1 MMAQQRR
8 IGALA
13 RTGKFEERGEFSL
26 SSRER
31 FSYRLAHGDVL
42 QDFHHRHAEQNVED
56 GKNTAQEQLFRD
68 LGGKKPLPISSMNR
82 PRTMDVWAR
91 ACCEGCCEA
100 FSSSNDSH
108 FSRLR

>member
-42 QDFHHRHAEQNVED
+42 QDFHHRHAEQNVEN

-68 LGGKKPLPISSMNR
+68 LGGKKTFTDLFHESAA
-82 PRTMDVWAR
+82 DD
-91 ACCEGCCEA
+91 G
-100 FSSSNDSH
+100 
-108 FSRLR
+108 RLGKGLLRGMLRGIQQQ